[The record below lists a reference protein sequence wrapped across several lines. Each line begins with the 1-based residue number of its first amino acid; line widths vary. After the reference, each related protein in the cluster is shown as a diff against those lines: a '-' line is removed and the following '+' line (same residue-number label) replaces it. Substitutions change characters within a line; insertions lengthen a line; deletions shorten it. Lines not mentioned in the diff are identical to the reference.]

1 MTGRIRCLL
10 GNLGP
15 MTAVKVACY
24 IRRSTVMLHLACIG
38 DSNLHHMCS
47 LTMHCALALP
57 SRVPENQTA
66 CYVWQ
71 LIRQCRW
78 LEGKD
83 EYKAAVKVQK
93 RWGWQLRVN
102 GDLNSMRMSRI
113 NILFLNI
120 DKLPWFNTFSE
131 NFMKAECR
139 LKSSLKRNTQVKKI
153 VN

>member
-1 MTGRIRCLL
+1 MTGRIRCLF

-15 MTAVKVACY
+15 MAAVKVRRC

-47 LTMHCALALP
+47 LTMQCALALL
-57 SRVPENQTA
+57 SRVPENYTA
-66 CYVWQ
+66 CSVWP

-78 LEGKD
+78 LVGKD

-102 GDLNSMRMSRI
+102 GDLNSMGVSRI

-120 DKLPWFNTFSE
+120 DKLPWFNTISE
-131 NFMKAECR
+131 NSMKAECR
-139 LKSSLKRNTQVKKI
+139 LKSSLNRNTQTPYKR
-153 VN
+153 